1 MQDTNPYKSPLA
13 QQTDMDESGLEAIEL
28 GAKLAANQA
37 FWNGAKW
44 SMLVA
49 FPVAVRSFY
58 EYRRDR
64 FVIEGLSDV
73 FAVVVGVATALVVV
87 TWPWAWFA
95 SLAARNRFL
104 EAHRREAP
112 AELSG

>member
-1 MQDTNPYKSPLA
+1 MEDSNPYKSPA
-13 QQTDMDESGLEAIEL
+13 GPQTDFVESGLEAIEL
-28 GAKLAANQA
+28 GAKRAAKQA

-73 FAVVVGVATALVVV
+73 FAVVVGIATALVVV

-104 EAHRREAP
+104 EAHRSESP
-112 AELSG
+112 A